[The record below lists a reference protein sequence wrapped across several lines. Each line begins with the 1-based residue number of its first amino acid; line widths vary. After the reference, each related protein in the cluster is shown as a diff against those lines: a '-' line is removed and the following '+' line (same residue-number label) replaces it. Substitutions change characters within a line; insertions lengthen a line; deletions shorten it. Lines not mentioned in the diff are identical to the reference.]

1 MVGDVAGARRP
12 SRTHEFVWRVTYQ
25 VVGDLVALQRGGYW
39 APRLQIEREK
49 LEFERTKHRE
59 TFAAAHPEPGKR
71 PDYERPLTDAER
83 LAIVDK
89 VDEILGIKPE
99 PPQSL

>member
-1 MVGDVAGARRP
+1 M
-12 SRTHEFVWRVTYQ
+12 TYQ